1 MKRFALL
8 ALVVLGVL
16 ALTLV
21 RPTAQEQRSTIV
33 FVDSQ
38 AAINAHPAGQAASDL
53 QAQARE
59 EIGLISADIDALN
72 RRALEGQELSS
83 AERGRLQ
90 VLIATLEAVQER
102 YQSDIAT
109 TAQPALDR
117 VNAVIRELAM
127 ENNYTIVL
135 DAVVASNG
143 LVVFAQ
149 DGLDITP
156 LVLERIRQAGP

>member
-38 AAINAHPAGQAASDL
+38 AAINAHPAGQAAGDL

>member
-59 EIGLISADIDALN
+59 EIGLISADIDTLN
-72 RRALEGQELSS
+72 RRVLEGQELSS

-102 YQSDIAT
+102 YQSDIAA

-135 DAVVASNG
+135 DAVVAREVG
-143 LVVFAQ
+143 
-149 DGLDITP
+149 
-156 LVLERIRQAGP
+156 

>member
-59 EIGLISADIDALN
+59 EIGLISADIDTLN
-72 RRALEGQELSS
+72 RRVLEGQELSS

-102 YQSDIAT
+102 YQSDIAA

-127 ENNYTIVL
+127 ENNYTIVF

>member
-8 ALVVLGVL
+8 ALVILGVL

-72 RRALEGQELSS
+72 RRVLEGQELSS
-83 AERGRLQ
+83 AEQGRLQ

>member
-8 ALVVLGVL
+8 ALVILGVL

-72 RRALEGQELSS
+72 RRVLEGQELSS

>member
-53 QAQARE
+53 QVQARE

>member
-21 RPTAQEQRSTIV
+21 RPAAQEQRSTIV

-59 EIGLISADIDALN
+59 EIGLISADIDTLN
-72 RRALEGQELSS
+72 RRVLEGQELSS

-102 YQSDIAT
+102 YQSDIAA

>member
-1 MKRFALL
+1 MKRFTLL

-59 EIGLISADIDALN
+59 EIGLISADIDTLN
-72 RRALEGQELSS
+72 RRVLEGQELSS

-102 YQSDIAT
+102 YQSDIAA

-127 ENNYTIVL
+127 ENNYTIVF

>member
-8 ALVVLGVL
+8 ALVILGVL

>member
-8 ALVVLGVL
+8 ALVILGVL

-72 RRALEGQELSS
+72 RRVLEGQELSS

-156 LVLERIRQAGP
+156 LVLERVRQAGP

>member
-1 MKRFALL
+1 MKRFTLL
-8 ALVVLGVL
+8 ALVILGVL

-72 RRALEGQELSS
+72 RRVLEGQELSS

>member
-59 EIGLISADIDALN
+59 EIGLISADINTLN
-72 RRALEGQELSS
+72 RRVLEGQELSS

-102 YQSDIAT
+102 YQSDIAA

-127 ENNYTIVL
+127 ENNYTIVF

>member
-59 EIGLISADIDALN
+59 EIGLISADIDTLN
-72 RRALEGQELSS
+72 RRVLEGQELSS

-102 YQSDIAT
+102 YQSDIAA